1 MKFNQW
7 TLALA
12 GAGIVSLGSV
22 AQAEEQ
28 HSVMTAVQST
38 TLSGYVD
45 TSASWWFGTQTKG
58 ANSGLPGRSFDGASK
73 QDGFNLN
80 AVKLSLEKPLG
91 DDKNWSA
98 GYKTDLIFGPDAIAY
113 GTKLTS
119 GGSA

>member
-12 GAGIVSLGSV
+12 SVGLVSLGSV

-28 HSVMTAVQST
+28 HSIMTALSST

-45 TSASWWFGTQTKG
+45 TSASWWTGNQNKPTTPFFG
-58 ANSGLPGRSFDGASK
+58 GLPGRTFDGANK

-80 AVKLSLEKPLG
+80 AVKLVLEKPLG
-91 DDKNWSA
+91 DATTWSA
-98 GYKTDLIFGPDAIAY
+98 GYKADLVFGPDADY
-113 GTKLTS
+113 YQSRQKLF
-119 GGSA
+119 

>member
-1 MKFNQW
+1 MKFNKW

-12 GAGIVSLGSV
+12 SVGIISAGSV

-28 HSVMTAVQST
+28 HSVMTALQST

-45 TSASWWFGTQTKG
+45 TSASWWAGSRGPTS
-58 ANSGLPGRSFDGASK
+58 NGLPGRSFDGADK

-91 DDKNWSA
+91 DENNWSA
-98 GYKTDLIFGPDAIAY
+98 GYKTDLIFGPAATAY
-113 GTKLTS
+113 RT
-119 GGSA
+119 